1 MSRDL
6 VAVGRKS
13 EDLDPAFE
21 QLYSTQNTE
30 NKAAGE
36 FAQEIITVIHE
47 IKGWYILHIH

>member
-6 VAVGRKS
+6 VAVGRQS
-13 EDLDPAFE
+13 ENLDPVFE
-21 QLYSTQNTE
+21 HLDSTQNTE
-30 NKAAGE
+30 NKSTGE